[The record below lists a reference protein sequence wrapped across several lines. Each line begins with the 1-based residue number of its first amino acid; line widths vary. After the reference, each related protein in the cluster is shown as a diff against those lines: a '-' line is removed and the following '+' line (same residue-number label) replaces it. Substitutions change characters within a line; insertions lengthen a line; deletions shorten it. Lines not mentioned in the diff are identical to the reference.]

1 VATKNT
7 LTVKIISPTQ
17 TIYDGE
23 AYSISSVNSLGK
35 FDILPYHANFITLVQ
50 KVPIILRVKKKDA
63 DQKAVLG
70 SEVLDALFGK
80 NIEEVKYQFD
90 LAIIFTKDNLV
101 KIYTQIQPQF

>member
-1 VATKNT
+1 MADKNT

-17 TIYDGE
+17 TIFDGE
-23 AYSISSVNSLGK
+23 AFSISSVNSLGK

-50 KVPIILRVKKKDA
+50 KSPIILRVRKEEA
-63 DQKAVLG
+63 GQKAELG
-70 SEVLDALFGK
+70 LEVFDEMFGK
-80 NIEEVKYQFD
+80 NVQEVKYQFD

>member
-1 VATKNT
+1 MANKNT

-17 TIYDGE
+17 TIFDGE
-23 AYSISSVNSLGK
+23 AYSISSINSLGK

-50 KVPIILRVKKKDA
+50 KAPITLRVRKKGT
-63 DQKAVLG
+63 DQNANIG
-70 SEVLDALFGK
+70 QEVFNELFGK

>member
-1 VATKNT
+1 MANKNT

-17 TIYDGE
+17 TIFDGE

-50 KVPIILRVKKKDA
+50 KSPIFLRVRKKGTE
-63 DQKAVLG
+63 DQNAGKG
-70 SEVLDALFGK
+70 MFNELFGK